1 MERVIVVGAGVGG
14 LASAIRLQ
22 NDGYDVTLFE
32 KEPRAGGK
40 MNRIVED
47 GFTFDVGPTIV
58 MMPELYREV
67 FELAGRDPD
76 DYIPMVAVEPLM
88 DISFSADERVRL
100 SNNLADITAT
110 LESVSERDTEGYLRY
125 LGVLYKRFLIAKN
138 NFLQRSFRGPLDFY
152 NPKSLVAGLRLHTLG
167 DAYSSV
173 SRYVADERLRKSLA
187 FQTLYIGI
195 SPYEGPSLYMIIP
208 MIELLYGVWYM
219 PGGMYTMAEGM
230 ARLFQELGGDLRT
243 SSPVE
248 EIVVRRGRA
257 KGVIV
262 DGAFYPAD
270 AVVCA
275 ADFPYAMKHLVKDE
289 RARGSYTDEKIDSM
303 DYSCSCFILYL
314 GLDKQYPA
322 ESLHAIRFASDFKK
336 NVTDIFDE
344 GRFPDDPSF
353 YLYAPSVIDPAL
365 APEGMQGLYVL
376 VPVACL
382 PEEGADWSEEA
393 VASYRERVLDLVER
407 ETAYDDVR
415 DHIVYEKLYTPADFA
430 ERFNAYRGA
439 TFGLRP
445 TLLQSNYWRPHNKA
459 EHCKGLYFCGSSTH
473 PGAGVPIVLLSARL
487 AAEELRRDDRSRR
500 KRAGA
505 ARRAAKASEGCMS
518 GRNCSAAEGR
528 ASEAAALGKEGSR

>member
-173 SRYVADERLRKSLA
+173 SRYVADERR
-187 FQTLYIGI
+187 
-195 SPYEGPSLYMIIP
+195 
-208 MIELLYGVWYM
+208 W
-219 PGGMYTMAEGM
+219 
-230 ARLFQELGGDLRT
+230 
-243 SSPVE
+243 
-248 EIVVRRGRA
+248 RG
-257 KGVIV
+257 
-262 DGAFYPAD
+262 
-270 AVVCA
+270 
-275 ADFPYAMKHLVKDE
+275 
-289 RARGSYTDEKIDSM
+289 
-303 DYSCSCFILYL
+303 
-314 GLDKQYPA
+314 
-322 ESLHAIRFASDFKK
+322 
-336 NVTDIFDE
+336 
-344 GRFPDDPSF
+344 
-353 YLYAPSVIDPAL
+353 
-365 APEGMQGLYVL
+365 
-376 VPVACL
+376 
-382 PEEGADWSEEA
+382 
-393 VASYRERVLDLVER
+393 
-407 ETAYDDVR
+407 
-415 DHIVYEKLYTPADFA
+415 
-430 ERFNAYRGA
+430 
-439 TFGLRP
+439 
-445 TLLQSNYWRPHNKA
+445 
-459 EHCKGLYFCGSSTH
+459 
-473 PGAGVPIVLLSARL
+473 
-487 AAEELRRDDRSRR
+487 
-500 KRAGA
+500 
-505 ARRAAKASEGCMS
+505 
-518 GRNCSAAEGR
+518 
-528 ASEAAALGKEGSR
+528 